1 MAGIGGIGK
10 SRLSW
15 EFENIDGLAA
25 DTWWHRGRCV
35 AYGDGISF
43 WALAEMVRGRAGI
56 LEDEDSA
63 IALGKLRAALGEHVH
78 DAEERRFIEPRLS
91 QLLGLEARASGDQE
105 NLFSAWRLFF
115 ERLAEQGADH
125 LGL

>member
-1 MAGIGGIGK
+1 
-10 SRLSW
+10 
-15 EFENIDGLAA
+15 
-25 DTWWHRGRCV
+25 
-35 AYGDGISF
+35 
-43 WALAEMVRGRAGI
+43 MVRGRAGI

-63 IALGKLRAALGEHVH
+63 TALGKLRAALTDHVH

-115 ERLAEQGADH
+115 ERLAEQHADH
-125 LGL
+125 PGLRRPALG